1 MIDRDDHATGNHVCS
16 VHDYFRVPNL
26 KDDNVPLANK
36 LRGCEALEANRQRH
50 EVQRLSTNKTAARI
64 GHTSKTTCENIAIE
78 NFGVKFGDLVSSIDW
93 TWEKTRKEQL

>member
-36 LRGCEALEANRQRH
+36 LRGCEALEANR
-50 EVQRLSTNKTAARI
+50 
-64 GHTSKTTCENIAIE
+64 
-78 NFGVKFGDLVSSIDW
+78 
-93 TWEKTRKEQL
+93 